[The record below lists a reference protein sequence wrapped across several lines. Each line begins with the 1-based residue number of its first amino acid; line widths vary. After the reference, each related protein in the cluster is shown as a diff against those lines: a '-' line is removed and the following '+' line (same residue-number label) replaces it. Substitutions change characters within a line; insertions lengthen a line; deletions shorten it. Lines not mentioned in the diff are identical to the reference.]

1 MVKGLLEKLNTESE
15 VVWSVEK
22 IKKIAEKIGLGRYEL
37 DLESR
42 AVILSSLEDLYKV
55 MNHTGRT
62 ELSNQCRLS
71 MSKFKKKVCLEIGG
85 WQFEA
90 EDSEVYSA

>member
-1 MVKGLLEKLNTESE
+1 MVKEILEKLANEEE
-15 VVWSVEK
+15 VIWSVEK
-22 IKKIAEKIGLGRYEL
+22 IKNIAEKIGLANYQL
-37 DLESR
+37 DMESR
-42 AVILSSLEDLYKV
+42 AVILFSLDDLYKV
-55 MNHTGRT
+55 MEYTGRT

-90 EDSEVYSA
+90 EDIKS

>member
-1 MVKGLLEKLNTESE
+1 MVKEILEKLTDKE
-15 VVWSVEK
+15 VVWSVDK
-22 IKKIAEKIGLGRYEL
+22 VKNIAEKIGLKNYKF

-71 MSKFKKKVCLEIGG
+71 MSKFKKKVCLEVGG

-90 EDSEVYSA
+90 EDTTA

>member
-1 MVKGLLEKLNTESE
+1 MVKALLEKLKTDKE
-15 VVWSVEK
+15 VIWPVDKVK
-22 IKKIAEKIGLGRYEL
+22 NIAEKIGLASYEL

-71 MSKFKKKVCLEIGG
+71 MSKYKKKVCLEVGG

-90 EDSEVYSA
+90 EDTRA

>member
-1 MVKGLLEKLNTESE
+1 MVKELLERLATESE

-22 IKKIAEKIGLGRYEL
+22 IKDIAKKIGLENYEL

-42 AVILSSLEDLYKV
+42 AVILSSLDNLYKV
-55 MNHTGRT
+55 MNYTGRT

-90 EDSEVYSA
+90 EDTEV

>member
-1 MVKGLLEKLNTESE
+1 MVKELLEKLVTEEE

-22 IKKIAEKIGLGRYEL
+22 IKDIAKEIGIGDYEL

-42 AVILSSLEDLYKV
+42 AVILSSLDDLYKI

-90 EDSEVYSA
+90 EDIED